1 MLPQSQQGEAPL
13 MIGVSRERAWPTGV
27 TIVKVSLAFLSSA
40 VRLQV
45 SNRLGTVTAPHSNLT
60 REAWAALAAQHC

>member
-27 TIVKVSLAFLSSA
+27 TIVKVSLACLSSA

-45 SNRLGTVTAPHSNLT
+45 SNRLGAVTAPHSSLT
-60 REAWAALAAQHC
+60 RQAWAALAAEHC